1 MTARASGTV
10 AMPPWSLAVAA
21 MLSVQLASALSVHL
35 ISAVGP
41 AGTSWLR
48 LSIGRTRLPD
58 PGPPPLRAIRLHDV
72 PALTGLAAAAGLAL
86 LLPVFPYALEMLA
99 LRRMRPAASGPLMAL
114 QPAIGV
120 PLGLIG

>member
-1 MTARASGTV
+1 MTARASGTAAV
-10 AMPPWSLAVAA
+10 PPWSLAVAA

-35 ISAVGP
+35 ILAVGP
-41 AGTSWLR
+41 AGNVLAQAEHRS
-48 LSIGRTRLPD
+48 TRLPG

-86 LLPVFPYALEMLA
+86 LLLVLPYALEMAA

-120 PLGLIG
+120 LLGLIG